1 MPLRRIEILLFFVCW
16 LAFAYFN
23 QGGGWNQNSRFSE
36 IRAMAE
42 EGRFAIDNFFVYQRA
57 SEGEE
62 IRRLPVR
69 NAEYEMDGK
78 RYRLCWV
85 DANYE
90 LYPAGDRAVEEGVE
104 KAPMIEVC
112 SSGDVS
118 YVPKTGSF
126 HPNKPFGTS
135 LIALPA
141 YYVIFQVE
149 RMLGINPDHW
159 WSMTAN
165 VWLTTIFSVGL
176 VSALGCVLF
185 FRLAKDAAGGKEVP
199 ALWATIA
206 LAFGTTFFPF
216 GTILFDHALTAIL
229 LLASFYF
236 MRLSPR
242 PAIAGACAGLA
253 VVTNYLAAGA
263 VVALGLYALFAG
275 TAGVRS
281 MNWRKAILFSLGGL
295 PFASLLMY
303 YNWACFGSPFELN
316 NNFQNPLFKAD
327 GGFLGMFGPPSPYV
341 IGLLIASPY
350 RGIFVLAPVLI
361 MGVYG
366 WIVWLRERR
375 FVAEARLGIA
385 IFGFFF
391 LSNSMFNG
399 YHAGFSAGP
408 RYLVPGLPFIALP
421 LVVAFMRWRMTTTV
435 LVGISVFQNFLLTVT
450 DAQNS
455 LAVGGHARID
465 DGHRK
470 DDFFCSIVFE
480 YAWPLFIQG
489 QVRPLME
496 QMAGILTENK
506 QLELEGKGIAG
517 AELEKQLEIYRKVL
531 WDSMDAG
538 ETRPILLSSIRGPVS
553 VNPVAVFDGLLGFG
567 IFPIDSIEGRSASM
581 NAGEFLFPNSRW
593 SVVPLLVVAVTGFV
607 LIGRMAATHDG
618 SAS

>member
-1 MPLRRIEILLFFVCW
+1 MPVRRIEILLFFVCW
-16 LAFAYFN
+16 LSFAYFN

-42 EGRFAIDNFFVYQRA
+42 EGRFAIDDYFVYQRA
-57 SEGEE
+57 HEDGE

-85 DANYE
+85 DAAYE
-90 LYPAGDRAVEEGVE
+90 LYPVGDRPVGEGVE

-135 LIALPA
+135 LMALPA
-141 YYVIFQVE
+141 YYVIFQME

-159 WSMTAN
+159 WTMSAN
-165 VWLTTIFSVGL
+165 MWLTTIFSAGL

-199 ALWATIA
+199 AVLATIG

-216 GTILFDHALTAIL
+216 ATILFDHALTAVL
-229 LLASFYF
+229 LVGAFYF
-236 MRLSPR
+236 LRLSPR
-242 PAIAGACAGLA
+242 PMIAGACAGLA

-263 VVALGLYALFAG
+263 VMALGLYGLFAG
-275 TAGVRS
+275 TNGLQSLNWKRTIWFIVGGV
-281 MNWRKAILFSLGGL
+281 
-295 PFASLLMY
+295 PFAGLLMY

-316 NNFQNPLFKAD
+316 NNFQNPLFKDTA
-327 GGFLGMFGPPSPYV
+327 GFLGMFGPPNPYV
-341 IGLLIASPY
+341 LALLVASPY

-366 WIVWLRERR
+366 WIVWMRERR
-375 FVAEARLGIA
+375 FTAETRLGIA
-385 IFGFFF
+385 IFGWFF
-391 LSNSMFNG
+391 LMNTMFNG

-421 LVVAFMRWRMTTTV
+421 LVVGLMRWRKTTAA
-435 LVGISVFQNFLLTVT
+435 LLGLSVFQNFLLTAT

-465 DGHRK
+465 DAHRK
-470 DDFFCSIVFE
+470 DDFFCSIVYE
-480 YAWPLFIQG
+480 YAWPLFVQG
-489 QVRPLME
+489 QVKPLLN
-496 QMAGILTENK
+496 QMIDIQVENK
-506 QLELEGKGIAG
+506 EKELNKEGVEGVERQQQLQAYRQELERSVK
-517 AELEKQLEIYRKVL
+517 
-531 WDSMDAG
+531 AG
-538 ETRPILLSSIRGPVS
+538 EKKRLLLAAIRGPVS

-567 IFPIDSIEGRSASM
+567 VFAIDSEQGRKASM

-593 SVVPLLVVAVTGFV
+593 SVVPLLIVAIGGLV
-607 LIGRMAATHDG
+607 LIYRMASNEDKPV
-618 SAS
+618 

>member
-1 MPLRRIEILLFFVCW
+1 MPVRRIEILLFFVCW
-16 LAFAYFN
+16 LSFAYFN

-57 SEGEE
+57 HEGGE

-69 NAEYEMDGK
+69 TAEYEMDGQ

-85 DANYE
+85 DGNYV
-90 LYPAGDRAVEEGVE
+90 LYPVGDRPVEEGVKE
-104 KAPMIEVC
+104 APMIEVC

-135 LIALPA
+135 LMALPA

-149 RMLGINPDHW
+149 RMLGISPDHW

-165 VWLTTIFSVGL
+165 MWLTTILSVGL

-199 ALWATIA
+199 AVLATVA

-216 GTILFDHALTAIL
+216 ATILFDHALTAML
-229 LLASFYF
+229 LVGAFYF
-236 MRLSPR
+236 LRLSPR
-242 PAIAGACAGLA
+242 PMIAGGCAGLS
-253 VVTNYLAAGA
+253 VVTNYVALGA
-263 VVALGLYALFAG
+263 IVALGLYALCAG
-275 TAGVRS
+275 TEGRRS
-281 MNWRKAILFSLGGL
+281 WNWRRAIWFVAGGV
-295 PFASLLMY
+295 PFAAVLFY
-303 YNWACFGSPFELN
+303 YNWACFGSPLEIN
-316 NNFQNPLFKAD
+316 NNFQNPLFKD
-327 GGFLGMFGPPSPYV
+327 TGGFLGMFGQPSPYV
-341 IGLLIASPY
+341 LALLIASPY
-350 RGIFVLAPVLI
+350 RGIFILAPVLI

-366 WIVWLRERR
+366 WVVWMRERR
-375 FVAEARLGIA
+375 FVAETRLGIA
-385 IFGFFF
+385 IFGLFF
-391 LSNSMFNG
+391 LVNMSFNG

-421 LVVAFMRWRMTTTV
+421 LVVGFMRWRKTTTA
-435 LVGISVFQNFLLTVT
+435 LLGISVFQHILLTAT

-465 DGHRK
+465 DAHRK
-470 DDFFCSIVFE
+470 DDFFCSIVYE
-480 YAWPLFIQG
+480 YAWPLFTQG
-489 QVRPLME
+489 QVQPLLR
-496 QMAGILTENK
+496 QMVDIVVENK
-506 QLELEGKGIAG
+506 ERELNGEGVEG
-517 AELEKQLEIYRKVL
+517 AERERQLAAYRKEIERSVA
-531 WDSMDAG
+531 AG
-538 ETRPILLSSIRGPVS
+538 ETKPLLLSAIRGPVS

-567 IFPIDSIEGRSASM
+567 VFAIDSEQGRAASM

-593 SVVPLLVVAVTGFV
+593 SVVPLLVVAIGGFL
-607 LIGRMAATHDG
+607 LIGRMATKADRQV
-618 SAS
+618 

>member
-90 LYPAGDRAVEEGVE
+90 LYPVGDRAVEEGVE